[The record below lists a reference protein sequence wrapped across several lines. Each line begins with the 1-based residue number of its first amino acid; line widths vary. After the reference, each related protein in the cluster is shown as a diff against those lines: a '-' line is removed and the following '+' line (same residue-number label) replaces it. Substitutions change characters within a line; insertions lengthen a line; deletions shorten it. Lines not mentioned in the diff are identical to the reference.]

1 MRAACAGSGVL
12 MKASFAFCLG
22 GSRLWD
28 AESFWGQGLLGGWG
42 SDAVLGG
49 METGGE
55 ELERSALRF
64 RGLDGDRFCSGIW
77 GPDLSCVWSRIG
89 VDKVVKDLGFKRK
102 QRLL

>member
-1 MRAACAGSGVL
+1 MESEIENYLGCLLVLASGTQEGPCHSVR
-12 MKASFAFCLG
+12 KEE
-22 GSRLWD
+22 SRSL
-28 AESFWGQGLLGGWG
+28 FGGWG